1 MIMLLFLCREHH
13 CTSPEMAAFL
23 DIVHGLYGL
32 AWKDPVED
40 PRFLDEYQAYY
51 RSREDW
57 NQVMYSISTPCL
69 GIDET
74 SLC

>member
-1 MIMLLFLCREHH
+1 
-13 CTSPEMAAFL
+13 MAAFL

-57 NQVMYSISTPCL
+57 NQVIYPPYLLVLTLLYSIY
-69 GIDET
+69 
-74 SLC
+74 